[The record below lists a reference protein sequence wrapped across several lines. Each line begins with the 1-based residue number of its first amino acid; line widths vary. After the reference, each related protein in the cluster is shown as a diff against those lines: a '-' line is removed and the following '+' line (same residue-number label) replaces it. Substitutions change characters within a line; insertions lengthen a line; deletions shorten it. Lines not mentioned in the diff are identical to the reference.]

1 MPLDVAEFNSAFSR
15 ARDKV
20 RNEQDVD
27 VAAVQAELR
36 ALVPDDA
43 SEHDQTWTKTL
54 IDRLAEP
61 PEPPRQWSALY
72 YEAGRVHANAYQASG
87 TVEEQIEAIQEAR
100 RKIWEIADR
109 ADEEEESDIRAMT
122 RVLEHLENE
131 MRDPTWPSEDPPENT
146 DKTGPTG

>member
-20 RNEQDVD
+20 RNEDHAD

-36 ALVPDDA
+36 GLVPDDA
-43 SEHDQTWTKTL
+43 SEHDRTWTKSL
-54 IDRLAEP
+54 IDHLAEP
-61 PEPPRQWSALY
+61 AAPPRQWSALY
-72 YEAGRVHANAYQASG
+72 HEAGAVAGSAYQAGG
-87 TVEEQIEAIQEAR
+87 TVDEQIEALYEAR
-100 RKIWEIADR
+100 RTIFEIADR
-109 ADEEEESDIRAMT
+109 ADEDEESDIRAMT

-131 MRDPTWPSEDPPENT
+131 LRDPTWPLEDPPENT